1 MSKSFLHY
9 SDVAE
14 LLGVDKRTVQR
25 WVAEGRLKSAR
36 FGTRTVRF
44 LREDVDQF
52 VRDVRDRDSQPA

>member
-1 MSKSFLHY
+1 MPKPFLHY

-14 LLGVDKRTVQR
+14 MLDVDKRTVQR
-25 WVAEGRLKSAR
+25 WVAEGRLKPAR

-44 LREDVDQF
+44 MREDVDRF